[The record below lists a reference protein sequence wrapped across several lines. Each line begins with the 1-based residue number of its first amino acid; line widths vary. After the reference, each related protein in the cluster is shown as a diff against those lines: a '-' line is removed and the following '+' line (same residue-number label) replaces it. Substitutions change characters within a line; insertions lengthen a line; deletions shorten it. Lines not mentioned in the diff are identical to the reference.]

1 MGCGAAPGHTH
12 DTVAAH
18 AANVDV
24 IDDTLV
30 KHLWDDYDGKVNS
43 DGSLCQS
50 ELAYLL
56 NDYAAEKRK
65 AMKGQKNCI
74 INDFTAMV
82 ELGKNRDKYAEMMFK
97 KMDRNKDGSITF
109 KEFQS
114 KFEPTLTEI
123 TKSITKRVSTG
134 MIK

>member
-1 MGCGAAPGHTH
+1 M
-12 DTVAAH
+12 AAH

-30 KHLWDDYDGKVNS
+30 KHLWDDYDGKVSS

-50 ELAYLL
+50 ELSTLL
-56 NDYAAEKRK
+56 NDYATEKRK
-65 AMKGQKNCI
+65 AMKGQKKCI
-74 INDFTAMV
+74 IDDFTAMV
-82 ELGKNRDKYAEMMFK
+82 ELGKNRDKYAEIMFK

-123 TKSITKRVSTG
+123 IKSISKRVSTTG
-134 MIK
+134 MMK